1 MTVNKI
7 SSAVCPAA
15 SAKISSHIRDVNKM
29 PDSIAA
35 HFIRKDTVEFSSSTV
50 SEAAERLSGL
60 MDENDG
66 TIRIKICT
74 GMSEEQLAEHFG
86 GIGKQIDDA
95 FSAGQITRRE
105 YDELNTGLEV
115 YTAKITE
122 RAERAAASWEV
133 VKERLKDRTM
143 NMLNGTYAGES
154 RSIQEISKEIN
165 DEITEFVKN
174 YCSINRSV
182 LSEMISRVRSGESLF
197 SPGTVQHYTRT
208 NTAGYFKNG
217 YKPFVPLP

>member
-1 MTVNKI
+1 MNVNSI
-7 SSAVCPAA
+7 TGSVSPAA
-15 SAKISSHIRDVNKM
+15 SGKISSHIKNVDKM

-35 HFIRKDTVEFSSSTV
+35 HFVRKDTVDFSSDTV
-50 SEAAERLSGL
+50 SETAEKLSGL

-66 TIRIKICT
+66 AIRIKISV

-95 FSAGQITRRE
+95 FAAGQITRRE
-105 YDELNTGLEV
+105 YDDLNTGLEV
-115 YTAKITE
+115 YTEKITG

-133 VKERLKDRTM
+133 VKERLQERTM
-143 NMLNGTYAGES
+143 AKLNGTYVGET
-154 RSIQEISKEIN
+154 RSIKEISKEIN

-174 YCSINRSV
+174 YCSIDRSA
-182 LSEMISRVRSGESLF
+182 LSEMIKRVRGGQSLF
-197 SPGTVQHYTRT
+197 SPGTVQTYTRT

-217 YKPFVPLP
+217 YKPFIPLP

>member
-1 MTVNKI
+1 MTVNSI
-7 SSAVCPAA
+7 TGTASPAA
-15 SAKISSHIRDVNKM
+15 LSHIKSVTEM

-35 HFIRKDTVEFSSSTV
+35 HFVRKDTVEFSGDTV
-50 SEAAERLSGL
+50 SEAAEKLSGL

-66 TIRIKICT
+66 ALRIKIGI

-95 FSAGQITRRE
+95 FAAGQITRKE

-122 RAERAAASWEV
+122 RAERAAAGWEV
-133 VKERLKDRTM
+133 IKERMRERTM
-143 NMLNGTYAGES
+143 AMLNGTYVEET
-154 RSIQEISKEIN
+154 RPIQEISKEIN

-174 YCSINRSV
+174 YCSINRSL
-182 LSEMISRVRSGESLF
+182 LSEMISRVRGGQSLF
-197 SPGTVQHYTRT
+197 APGTVQSYTRT